1 MKERRNTV
9 TNINPITWLAVILL
23 AVGGI
28 NWGLVGLF
36 EFDLVAYIFGEEFG
50 ETNMITRIVYILVG
64 VSALVTL
71 AGLAMTQS
79 RSPTQSGRS
88 QSSLSRS

>member
-1 MKERRNTV
+1 VNS
-9 TNINPITWLAVILL
+9 INPITWLAVILV

-50 ETNMITRIVYILVG
+50 TTNTITRIVYILVG

-71 AGLAMTQS
+71 AGLAMAQSKSPAESRSGQS
-79 RSPTQSGRS
+79 RL
-88 QSSLSRS
+88 SSN

>member
-79 RSPTQSGRS
+79 RSPTRSGRS

>member
-1 MKERRNTV
+1 M

-36 EFDLVAYIFGEEFG
+36 EFDLVATIFGEEFG
-50 ETNMITRIVYILVG
+50 TTNTITRIVYILVG
-64 VSALVTL
+64 AAAIVSL
-71 AGLAMTQS
+71 AGLVLAQAKPAS
-79 RSPTQSGRS
+79 VRHPGEGRA
-88 QSSLSRS
+88 

>member
-1 MKERRNTV
+1 MNL
-9 TNINPITWLAVILL
+9 NPLVWLAAVVL

-36 EFDLVAYIFGEEFG
+36 EFDLVAWLFGEEFG
-50 ETNMITRIVYILVG
+50 ETNTITRIVYVLVG

-71 AGLAMTQS
+71 AGLAFAQTRVPIGSVSKGQT
-79 RSPTQSGRS
+79 RL
-88 QSSLSRS
+88 SSN